1 MAPRAIGILGGTFDP
16 VHVGHL
22 AVADVALATLDL
34 ERVLLVPAR
43 LPPHK
48 LDRPITD
55 ARHREAMLH
64 LAVDGRPGLEVS
76 RIELERPGPSYAVDT
91 IAAVAVDGAVTG
103 RPDPWFILSSEAL
116 QGFPTWR
123 DPDRILDIG
132 RIAIAPRPG
141 AEPPDRAWL
150 EERFPGRSERF
161 TSLPGPY
168 LAVAATDIRR
178 RVTTGRPIGGL
189 VPPLVERYIMEHHL
203 YASDPGRATNRSEPN
218 DEP

>member
-16 VHVGHL
+16 VHIGHL

-55 ARHREAMLH
+55 ARHREAMLR
-64 LAVDGRPGLEVS
+64 LAVDGQPGIEVS

-91 IAAVAVDGAVTG
+91 IGAVAADGAAHG

-116 QGFPTWR
+116 LGFPTWR
-123 DPDRILDIG
+123 DPDRILEIG
-132 RIAIAPRPG
+132 RVAIAPRPG
-141 AEPPDRAWL
+141 VEPPDRAWL
-150 EERFPGRSERF
+150 EERFPGRSARF
-161 TSLPGPY
+161 ASLPGPSV
-168 LAVAATDIRR
+168 AVAATDIRQ
-178 RVTTGRPIGGL
+178 RVATGRSISGL

-203 YASDPGRATNRSEPN
+203 YASDPGSIDAQERAER
-218 DEP
+218 